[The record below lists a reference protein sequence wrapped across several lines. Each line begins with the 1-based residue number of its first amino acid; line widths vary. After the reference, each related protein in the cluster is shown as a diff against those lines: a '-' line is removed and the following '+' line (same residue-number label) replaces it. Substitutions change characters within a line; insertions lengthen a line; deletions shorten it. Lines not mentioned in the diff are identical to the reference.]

1 MFWKRKK
8 LNESVTFV
16 DLNSSMIDAMRNP
29 PKVFVSKFDFAKS
42 DVKTILES
50 IQWFEN
56 CGKPLTLDLS
66 MPLNRV
72 ESLERAI
79 QMCQTLEW
87 ENTTLEAKNQLTI
100 WLHFNDNAN
109 YQNWNEIAKIHKQE
123 TLDGLIAKQ
132 FVPFQ
137 KNHDLDITFVYCV
150 SWDILGA
157 LMENS
162 YLGNGHKSFFFLE
175 LLLIYEAGHFPC
187 GWEGEFPTGKLFVY

>member
-137 KNHDLDITFVYCV
+137 KNHDLDITFVY
-150 SWDILGA
+150 
-157 LMENS
+157 
-162 YLGNGHKSFFFLE
+162 
-175 LLLIYEAGHFPC
+175 
-187 GWEGEFPTGKLFVY
+187 